1 MSEIRVRFAPSPT
14 GKVHIGNIRAAIYN
28 WLFARHTGGKFLLR
42 VEDTDLER
50 STPEAIAVLFDCM
63 KWLGLDWDEEV
74 FYQTK
79 NVKRHLEVVDQL
91 LASGH
96 AYKVEKTSRDGKT
109 GVVTMFKMPKEGT
122 IEFDDIVKGHMAKK
136 AEDIQDFA
144 IVRSDGSPIFHIANV
159 VDDIDQRVTHIIRGD
174 DHVENTFKHIC
185 IFRALG
191 AEVPKYGHLSMI
203 VNQQGKP
210 YSKRDGA
217 AFVGE
222 YREQGYLPEALF
234 NYLLLLG
241 WNPGDDREVLTREE
255 MVKLFELE
263 KVHVTAAMFDPK
275 KLAWMNGEYIK
286 KIPACEF
293 RDMMVRSAVSEGSS
307 SGSLGEYAV
316 SPRSD
321 LRSAAE
327 HSADKTAAS
336 EGNIGTSA
344 TAEGSSSRNLGE
356 YAVSARSDLRSA
368 ADLSDADYA
377 VPLRSELC
385 EKGERIAWWD
395 YLANQVQVRTKFLKD
410 IPGAIR
416 CFVSDDY
423 PFDEKAVEK
432 RLKKPGVKE
441 LLLDLV
447 ERFSKVEDWTAPALE
462 AVVKELSQ
470 GNGMGPWVHPIR
482 VAVSGRGEG
491 IGLFEMLQLLGK
503 EKTLARLRHAA
514 ETLCA

>member
-1 MSEIRVRFAPSPT
+1 MGEEIRVRFAPSPT

-28 WLFARHTGGKFLLR
+28 WLYARHLGGKFLLR

-50 STPEAIAVLFDCM
+50 STPEAIKVLFECM
-63 KWLGLDWDEEV
+63 EWLGLDYDEEV

-91 LASGH
+91 LKSGH

-109 GVVTMFKMPKEGT
+109 GVVTMFKMPKEGV
-122 IEFDDIVKGHMAKK
+122 IEYDDIVKGHMAKK

-174 DHVENTFKHIC
+174 DHVENTFKHLC
-185 IFRALG
+185 IFKALG
-191 AEVPKYGHLSMI
+191 APVPKYGHLSMI

-222 YREQGYLPEALF
+222 YREQGYLPDALF

-241 WNPGDDREVLTREE
+241 WNPGDDREVLSREE

-286 KIPACEF
+286 KIPQEEF
-293 RDMMVRSAVSEGSS
+293 KRLLKENVKVDGEG
-307 SGSLGEYAV
+307 E
-316 SPRSD
+316 
-321 LRSAAE
+321 E
-327 HSADKTAAS
+327 
-336 EGNIGTSA
+336 
-344 TAEGSSSRNLGE
+344 
-356 YAVSARSDLRSA
+356 
-368 ADLSDADYA
+368 
-377 VPLRSELC
+377 
-385 EKGERIAWWD
+385 WWD
-395 YLANQVQVRTKFLKD
+395 YLVQHVQPRTKFLKD
-410 IPGAIR
+410 LETS
-416 CFVSDDY
+416 CTYLETDDY
-423 PFDEKAVEK
+423 PFDEKAVAK
-432 RLKKPGVKE
+432 RLAKDGVKAT
-441 LLLDLV
+441 LLDLV
-447 ERFSKVEDWTAPALE
+447 ERFSKVADWTAPSLE

-470 GNGMGPWVHPIR
+470 GQGMGPWVHPIR

-491 IGLFEMLQLLGK
+491 IGLFEMLQLLGR
-503 EKTLARLRHAA
+503 EKTLARLRFAA
-514 ETLCA
+514 EKYCR

>member
-1 MSEIRVRFAPSPT
+1 MSDIRVRFAPSPT

-79 NVKRHLEVVDQL
+79 NVKRHLEVVDRL

-109 GVVTMFKMPKEGT
+109 GVVTMFKMPKEGV
-122 IEFDDIVKGHMAKK
+122 IEFDDIVKGHLAKK

-191 AEVPKYGHLSMI
+191 APVPKYGHLSMI

-241 WNPGDDREVLTREE
+241 WNPGDDREVLTRAE
-255 MVKLFELE
+255 MVRLFELE

-286 KIPACEF
+286 QMPRDVFVAELEKRVAAAGLAIPAGF
-293 RDMMVRSAVSEGSS
+293 DVG
-307 SGSLGEYAV
+307 
-316 SPRSD
+316 
-321 LRSAAE
+321 
-327 HSADKTAAS
+327 
-336 EGNIGTSA
+336 
-344 TAEGSSSRNLGE
+344 
-356 YAVSARSDLRSA
+356 
-368 ADLSDADYA
+368 
-377 VPLRSELC
+377 
-385 EKGERIAWWD
+385 
-395 YLANQVQVRTKFLKD
+395 YLADQLQVRTKFLND
-410 IPGAIR
+410 IPAMAR
-416 CFVSDDY
+416 CFVSDDLE
-423 PFDEKAVEK
+423 FDPKAVDK
-432 RLKKPGVKE
+432 RLKKPGVKAT
-441 LLLDLV
+441 LLDLV
-447 ERFSKVEDWTAPALE
+447 ARFAAVGDWRASVLE
-462 AVVKELSQ
+462 ELVKGLSQ
-470 GNGMGPWVHPIR
+470 GGGMGPWVHPIR

-503 EKTLARLRHAA
+503 EKTLARLQKAA
-514 ETLCA
+514 DTLAL

>member
-1 MSEIRVRFAPSPT
+1 MSDIRVRFAPSPT

-109 GVVTMFKMPKEGT
+109 GVVTMFRMPKEGV

-255 MVKLFELE
+255 MIKLFELE

-286 KIPACEF
+286 KIPHDEF
-293 RDMMVRSAVSEGSS
+293 VKEVKSRA
-307 SGSLGEYAV
+307 GEA
-316 SPRSD
+316 PAQD
-321 LRSAAE
+321 
-327 HSADKTAAS
+327 D
-336 EGNIGTSA
+336 
-344 TAEGSSSRNLGE
+344 
-356 YAVSARSDLRSA
+356 
-368 ADLSDADYA
+368 
-377 VPLRSELC
+377 
-385 EKGERIAWWD
+385 AWWS
-395 YLANQVQVRTKFLKD
+395 YLADQLQVRTKFLND
-410 IPGAIR
+410 IPAAVK
-416 CFVSDDY
+416 CFVSDDFE
-423 PFDEKAVEK
+423 FDPKAVEK
-432 RLKKPGVKE
+432 RLRKPGVKAT
-441 LLLDLV
+441 LLDLV
-447 ERFSKVEDWTAPALE
+447 ERFSKVEDWSAPALE
-462 AVVKELSQ
+462 ALVKDLSQ

-514 ETLCA
+514 ETLASE

>member
-50 STPEAIAVLFDCM
+50 STPEAIEALLECM
-63 KWLGLDWDEEV
+63 KWLGLSYDEEA

-79 NVKRHLEVVDQL
+79 NKPRHMEAVEKL

-96 AYKVEKTSRDGKT
+96 AYKCERTSRDGKT
-109 GVVTMFKMPKEGT
+109 GEVVMFKMPKEGVV
-122 IEFDDIVKGHMAKK
+122 EFDDIVKGRMAKK

-185 IFRALG
+185 IFKALG

-222 YREQGYLPEALF
+222 FRDAGYLPDALF

-241 WNPGDDREVLTREE
+241 WNPGDDREVLTKDE
-255 MVKLFELE
+255 MIKLFDLE
-263 KVHVTAAMFDPK
+263 KVHVTAAKFDMK
-275 KLAWMNGEYIK
+275 KLQWMNGEYIK
-286 KIPACEF
+286 RLPEEVF
-293 RDMMVRSAVSEGSS
+293 
-307 SGSLGEYAV
+307 
-316 SPRSD
+316 
-321 LRSAAE
+321 
-327 HSADKTAAS
+327 T
-336 EGNIGTSA
+336 
-344 TAEGSSSRNLGE
+344 
-356 YAVSARSDLRSA
+356 
-368 ADLSDADYA
+368 
-377 VPLRSELC
+377 SELVRRA
-385 EKGERIAWWD
+385 ELSGMKVPEGFNLK
-395 YLANQVQVRTKFLKD
+395 YLVSQLQVRTKFLND
-410 IPGAIR
+410 IPSAVC
-416 CFVSDDY
+416 CFFCDDY

-432 RLKKPGVKE
+432 RLKKEGVKE

-447 ERFSKVEDWTAPALE
+447 ERFSNAPEWTASELE
-462 AVVKELSQ
+462 EVVKALSC

-491 IGLFEMLQLLGK
+491 IGLFEMLELLGRD
-503 EKTLARLRHAA
+503 KTLARLKKAA
-514 ETLCA
+514 ESMAL

>member
-1 MSEIRVRFAPSPT
+1 MGENIRVRFAPSPT

-28 WLFARHTGGKFLLR
+28 WLYARHTGGKFLLR

-50 STPEAIAVLFDCM
+50 STPEAIKVLFECM
-63 KWLGLDWDEEV
+63 EWLGLDYDEEV

-91 LASGH
+91 LKSGH

-109 GVVTMFKMPKEGT
+109 GVVTMFRMPKEGV
-122 IEFDDIVKGHMAKK
+122 IEYDDIVKGHMAKK

-159 VDDIDQRVTHIIRGD
+159 VDDIDQGVTHIIRGD

-191 AEVPKYGHLSMI
+191 APVPKYGHLSMI

-241 WNPGDDREVLTREE
+241 WNPGDDREVLSREE
-255 MVKLFELE
+255 MIKLFELE

-286 KIPACEF
+286 KIPHEEF
-293 RDMMVRSAVSEGSS
+293 KRIIKEKVKVEGE
-307 SGSLGEYAV
+307 GE
-316 SPRSD
+316 
-321 LRSAAE
+321 E
-327 HSADKTAAS
+327 
-336 EGNIGTSA
+336 
-344 TAEGSSSRNLGE
+344 
-356 YAVSARSDLRSA
+356 
-368 ADLSDADYA
+368 
-377 VPLRSELC
+377 
-385 EKGERIAWWD
+385 WWN
-395 YLANQVQVRTKFLKD
+395 YLVQQVQPRTKFLND
-410 IPGAIR
+410 LETS
-416 CFVSDDY
+416 CTYLETDDY
-423 PFDEKAVEK
+423 PFDEKAVAK
-432 RLKKPGVKE
+432 RLAKDGVKAT
-441 LLLDLV
+441 LLDLV
-447 ERFSKVEDWTAPALE
+447 ERFSKVADWTAPTLE

-470 GNGMGPWVHPIR
+470 GQGMGPWVHPIR
-482 VAVSGRGEG
+482 VAVSGRGEC
-491 IGLFEMLQLLGK
+491 IGLFEMLQLLGR
-503 EKTLARLRHAA
+503 EKTLARLRSAA
-514 ETLCA
+514 EKYCR

>member
-1 MSEIRVRFAPSPT
+1 MSDIRVRFAPSPT

-91 LASGH
+91 LATGH

-109 GVVTMFKMPKEGT
+109 GVVTMFRMPKEGV

-241 WNPGDDREVLTREE
+241 WNPGDDREVLTRQE
-255 MVKLFELE
+255 MIDLFELE

-286 KIPACEF
+286 KIPANEF
-293 RDMMVRSAVSEGSS
+293 RDMMVRSAASEGSS

-336 EGNIGTSA
+336 EG
-344 TAEGSSSRNLGE
+344 SSSGALGE
-356 YAVSARSDLRSA
+356 YAVSLRSDLRSA
-368 ADLSDADYA
+368 A
-377 VPLRSELC
+377 EQ
-385 EKGERIAWWD
+385 KAWWD
-395 YLANQVQVRTKFLKD
+395 YLAAQIQVRTKFLKD
-410 IPGAIR
+410 IPAAIK
-416 CFVSDDY
+416 CFVSDDF

-462 AVVKELSQ
+462 ALVKELSQ

>member
-1 MSEIRVRFAPSPT
+1 MSDIRVRFAPSPT

-50 STPEAIAVLFDCM
+50 STPEAIQVLFDCM

-96 AYKVEKTSRDGKT
+96 AYKVERTSREGKT

-191 AEVPKYGHLSMI
+191 VEVPRYAHLSMI

-241 WNPGDDREVLTREE
+241 WNPGDDREVLSREE

-286 KIPACEF
+286 KIPAAEF
-293 RDMMVRSAVSEGSS
+293 RDMLVRSSASEGSS

-316 SPRSD
+316 SLRSD
-321 LRSAAE
+321 LR
-327 HSADKTAAS
+327 DAS
-336 EGNIGTSA
+336 E
-344 TAEGSSSRNLGE
+344 
-356 YAVSARSDLRSA
+356 
-368 ADLSDADYA
+368 
-377 VPLRSELC
+377 
-385 EKGERIAWWD
+385 RISWWD
-395 YLANQVQVRTKFLKD
+395 YLAAQIQVRTKFLTGLGD
-410 IPGAIR
+410 SIR
-416 CFVSDDY
+416 CFVSDDF

-432 RLKKPGVKE
+432 RLRKPGVKA
-441 LLLDLV
+441 LLLDLA
-447 ERFSKVEDWTAPALE
+447 ERFEKVADWSAPALE

-491 IGLFEMLQLLGK
+491 IGLFEMLQLLGR
-503 EKTLARLRHAA
+503 ETTLARLRKAA
-514 ETLCA
+514 ETMAAD

>member
-28 WLFARHTGGKFLLR
+28 WLFARHTWGKFLLR

-109 GVVTMFKMPKEGT
+109 GVVTMFKMPKEG
-122 IEFDDIVKGHMAKK
+122 IVEFDDIVKGHMAKK

-144 IVRSDGSPIFHIANV
+144 IIRSDGSPIFHIANV

-191 AEVPKYGHLSMI
+191 APVPKYGHLSMI

-241 WNPGDDREVLTREE
+241 WNPGDDREVLTRQE
-255 MVKLFELE
+255 MIELFELE

-286 KIPACEF
+286 KIPAAEF
-293 RDMMVRSAVSEGSS
+293 RDRLVRSSASEGSS

-316 SPRSD
+316 SLRSD
-321 LRSAAE
+321 LRS
-327 HSADKTAAS
+327 
-336 EGNIGTSA
+336 
-344 TAEGSSSRNLGE
+344 
-356 YAVSARSDLRSA
+356 VS
-368 ADLSDADYA
+368 
-377 VPLRSELC
+377 
-385 EKGERIAWWD
+385 ERIAWWD
-395 YLANQVQVRTKFLKD
+395 YLAAQIQVRTKFLTGLGD
-410 IPGAIR
+410 SIR
-416 CFVSDDY
+416 CFVSDDFE
-423 PFDEKAVEK
+423 FDPKAVEK
-432 RLKKPGVKE
+432 RLKKPGVKAT
-441 LLLDLV
+441 LLDLV

-462 AVVKELSQ
+462 ALVKELSQ

-503 EKTLARLRHAA
+503 EKTLARLRKAA
-514 ETLCA
+514 ETLAL

>member
-1 MSEIRVRFAPSPT
+1 MSEMIRVRFAPSPT

-50 STPEAIAVLFDCM
+50 STPEAIAVLMDSM

-91 LASGH
+91 LASGR

-109 GVVTMFKMPKEGT
+109 GVVTMFRMPKEGV

-136 AEDIQDFA
+136 AEDVQDFA

-174 DHVENTFKHIC
+174 DHVENTFKHIE
-185 IFRALG
+185 IFKALG
-191 AEVPKYGHLSMI
+191 APIPKYAHLSMI

-222 YREQGYLPEALF
+222 YRAEGYLPEALF

-241 WNPGDDREVLTREE
+241 WNPGDDREVLSREE
-255 MVKLFELE
+255 MVELFDLE
-263 KVHVTAAMFDPK
+263 KVHVAAAKFDPK
-275 KLAWMNGEYIK
+275 KLQWMNGEYIK
-286 KIPACEF
+286 KIPAAEF
-293 RDMMVRSAVSEGSS
+293 RDMLVRASSSGGSS

-316 SPRSD
+316 SLRSD
-321 LRSAAE
+321 LRDS
-327 HSADKTAAS
+327 
-336 EGNIGTSA
+336 
-344 TAEGSSSRNLGE
+344 
-356 YAVSARSDLRSA
+356 SAR
-368 ADLSDADYA
+368 
-377 VPLRSELC
+377 V
-385 EKGERIAWWD
+385 AWWD
-395 YLANQVQVRTKFLKD
+395 CLAAQVQVRTKFLKGLGD
-410 IPGAIR
+410 SIR
-416 CFVSDDY
+416 CFLSDDFE
-423 PFDEKAVEK
+423 FDEKAVEK
-432 RLKKPGVKE
+432 RLRKPGVKA
-441 LLLDLV
+441 LLLDLA
-447 ERFSKVEDWTAPALE
+447 ERFGKVADWSAPALE

-470 GNGMGPWVHPIR
+470 GGGMGPWVHSVR

-491 IGLFEMLQLLGK
+491 IGLFEMLQLLGRDA
-503 EKTLARLRHAA
+503 TLRRLRRAA
-514 ETLCA
+514 ETLASE

>member
-1 MSEIRVRFAPSPT
+1 MSETRVRFAPSPT

-28 WLFARHTGGKFLLR
+28 WLYARHVGGKFLLR

-91 LASGH
+91 IASGH

-109 GVVTMFKMPKEGT
+109 GIVTMFRMPKEGV

-191 AEVPKYGHLSMI
+191 APVPKYAHLSMI

-241 WNPGDDREVLTREE
+241 WNPGDEREVLTREE

-275 KLAWMNGEYIK
+275 KLAWTNGEYIK
-286 KIPACEF
+286 KIPLADF
-293 RDMMVRSAVSEGSS
+293 VSEVKNRVSC
-307 SGSLGEYAV
+307 LV
-316 SPRSD
+316 SP
-321 LRSAAE
+321 
-327 HSADKTAAS
+327 
-336 EGNIGTSA
+336 
-344 TAEGSSSRNLGE
+344 
-356 YAVSARSDLRSA
+356 
-368 ADLSDADYA
+368 
-377 VPLRSELC
+377 VPVHDD
-385 EKGERIAWWD
+385 AWWN
-395 YLANQVQVRTKFLKD
+395 YLAGQLQVRTKFLSD
-410 IPGAIR
+410 IPAMTK
-416 CFVSDDY
+416 CFVSDDFE
-423 PFDEKAVEK
+423 FDPKAVEK
-432 RLKKPGVKE
+432 RLKKPGARE
-441 LLLDLV
+441 LLMDLV
-447 ERFSKVEDWTAPALE
+447 ERFGKVADWTAPALE

-491 IGLFEMLQLLGK
+491 IGLFEMLQLLGRDV
-503 EKTLARLRHAA
+503 TLARMRQAA
-514 ETLCA
+514 ETIAAA

>member
-1 MSEIRVRFAPSPT
+1 MSDIRVRFAPSPT

-28 WLFARHTGGKFLLR
+28 WLYARHTGGKFLLR
-42 VEDTDLER
+42 IEDTDLER
-50 STPEAIAVLFDCM
+50 STPEAIKALFECM
-63 KWLGLDWDEEV
+63 EWLKLDWDVEV

-109 GVVTMFKMPKEGT
+109 GVVTMFRMPKEGV

-191 AEVPKYGHLSMI
+191 APVPKYGHLSMI

-222 YREQGYLPEALF
+222 FREQGYLPEALF

-241 WNPGDDREVLTREE
+241 WNPGDDREVLSRDE

-263 KVHVTAAMFDPK
+263 KVHVTAAMFDLK
-275 KLAWMNGEYIK
+275 KLQWMNGEYVK
-286 KIPACEF
+286 RLPRDVFEAELRKRVESAGLSVPDGFNMPALI
-293 RDMMVRSAVSEGSS
+293 DQM
-307 SGSLGEYAV
+307 
-316 SPRSD
+316 
-321 LRSAAE
+321 
-327 HSADKTAAS
+327 
-336 EGNIGTSA
+336 
-344 TAEGSSSRNLGE
+344 
-356 YAVSARSDLRSA
+356 
-368 ADLSDADYA
+368 
-377 VPLRSELC
+377 
-385 EKGERIAWWD
+385 
-395 YLANQVQVRTKFLKD
+395 QVRTKFLND
-410 IPGAIR
+410 MPANVAY
-416 CFVSDDY
+416 FFTDDY
-423 PFDEKAVEK
+423 PYDEKSVEK
-432 RLKKPGVKE
+432 RLKKDGVKDT
-441 LLLDLV
+441 LLDLV
-447 ERFSKVEDWTAPALE
+447 QRFSGVAEWTAPALE
-462 AVVKELSQ
+462 SVIKELSQ

-482 VAVSGRGEG
+482 VAVSGRMDGP
-491 IGLFEMLQLLGK
+491 GLFEMLEILGR
-503 EKTLARLRHAA
+503 EKTLARLKKTADM
-514 ETLCA
+514 L

>member
-1 MSEIRVRFAPSPT
+1 MSDNIRVRFAPSPT

-28 WLFARHTGGKFLLR
+28 WLYARHTGGKFLLR

-91 LASGH
+91 LASGR

-109 GVVTMFKMPKEGT
+109 GVVTMFRMPKDGV

-136 AEDIQDFA
+136 AEDVQDFA

-174 DHVENTFKHIC
+174 DHVENTFKHIE
-185 IFRALG
+185 IFKALG
-191 AEVPKYGHLSMI
+191 APIPKYAHLSMI

-222 YREQGYLPEALF
+222 YRDEGYLPEALF

-255 MVKLFELE
+255 MVELFELE

-275 KLAWMNGEYIK
+275 KLAWMNGEYVK
-286 KIPACEF
+286 KIPAGEF
-293 RDMMVRSAVSEGSS
+293 RDMMVRSASEG
-307 SGSLGEYAV
+307 GSPAGTDGEYAV
-316 SPRSD
+316 ALRPD
-321 LRSAAE
+321 IRSAA
-327 HSADKTAAS
+327 
-336 EGNIGTSA
+336 
-344 TAEGSSSRNLGE
+344 
-356 YAVSARSDLRSA
+356 
-368 ADLSDADYA
+368 
-377 VPLRSELC
+377 
-385 EKGERIAWWD
+385 ERIAWWD
-395 YLANQVQVRTKFLKD
+395 YLAGQVQVRTKFLKD

-416 CFVSDDY
+416 CFVSDDF

-432 RLKKPGVKE
+432 RLKKPGAKE

-447 ERFSKVEDWTAPALE
+447 ERFSKVEDWTAPVLE

-470 GNGMGPWVHPIR
+470 GNGMGPWVHPVR

-491 IGLFEMLQLLGK
+491 IGLFEMLQLLGRDV
-503 EKTLARLRHAA
+503 TLSRLRRAA
-514 ETLCA
+514 ETKCE